1 MTVKAALSAH
11 FCWSYEKNRQVVIV
25 CTKNNIEI
33 IYHVDRLCIK
43 ENGHSIRHNNV
54 QTDGWGLSFCMYICL
69 YDVWMLVGKIYIQS
83 NSGMLYSLSLSLSYL
98 FIFVSLSSLSYPP
111 PYLLF
116 ISVSTCSLTHQLYFI
131 SYFSLSHL
139 TCTDGRQI
147 SLKTIVLSILS
158 AFISHRN

>member
-1 MTVKAALSAH
+1 M
-11 FCWSYEKNRQVVIV
+11 

-83 NSGMLYSLSLSLSYL
+83 NSGMLYSLSLYPIYLSLFCFFILTILSASLSPHYL
-98 FIFVSLSSLSYPP
+98 LHYLCLHLFLNTPTLF
-111 PYLLF
+111 YLLF
-116 ISVSTCSLTHQLYFI
+116 FFVP
-131 SYFSLSHL
+131 SHL
-139 TCTDGRQI
+139 
-147 SLKTIVLSILS
+147 
-158 AFISHRN
+158 HRWEANIIKNYCLIDIIIIHKP

>member
-1 MTVKAALSAH
+1 M
-11 FCWSYEKNRQVVIV
+11 

-83 NSGMLYSLSLSLSYL
+83 NSGMLYSLSLYLYLIYLSLFLYPHYL
-98 FIFVSLSSLSYPP
+98 IHLLIYFI
-111 PYLLF
+111 

-158 AFISHRN
+158 SFISHRN

>member
-1 MTVKAALSAH
+1 M
-11 FCWSYEKNRQVVIV
+11 

-54 QTDGWGLSFCMYICL
+54 QTDGWGLPFCMYICL

-83 NSGMLYSLSLSLSYL
+83 NSGMLYSLSLYLYLVYLSLFLYSHYL
-98 FIFVSLSSLSYPP
+98 IRLLISFI
-111 PYLLF
+111 